1 MVGQRTPYCENFEH
15 PCDNE
20 HDVVNAKTGLC
31 PNKKRAKCM
40 PLQHF
45 ACETYVVSV
54 YGVASRQCVREYQ
67 SRISIENINRISI
80 VLPSIYGI
88 THSYHKRSTS
98 KINTR
103 IQVRKRDQGICTD
116 FEKTKTIEQSVG
128 H

>member
-45 ACETYVVSV
+45 ACETYVLFERTCRSMASLTRITRE
-54 YGVASRQCVREYQ
+54 ASR
-67 SRISIENINRISI
+67 
-80 VLPSIYGI
+80 
-88 THSYHKRSTS
+88 KSTLEHHA
-98 KINTR
+98 R